1 MLKLIPDE
9 TRIPFMRWRYWAF
22 SFSALMVVLSIV
34 LFFARGL
41 NLGID
46 FVGGSTIEVRTP
58 PPAADIAKIR
68 KVVGSL
74 GLGDVSVQEF
84 GEPREVLIRFEEQ
97 PGGEEAQRAAQERV
111 EQALREAIPGIE
123 IRQTNFIG
131 PKISGELARDGTLAV
146 TLAVLAVLVYIWF
159 RFEWQFG
166 VGAVIA
172 LVHDVTLTVGFF
184 SITQLEFNL
193 SIIAAILTIVGYSL
207 NDTVVVYDRIRENM
221 RKFRRIPLVELL
233 DRSINDTLSRTIM
246 TSLTTVL
253 ALFALFYFGGEVI
266 RGFTAAMIWGVAVGT
281 YSSIFI
287 ASPVLLF
294 LDLKRGIF
302 DSEEGDKTAARP

>member
-1 MLKLIPDE
+1 MIRLVPDD
-9 TRIPFMRWRYWAF
+9 TRIPFMRARYWAF
-22 SFSALMVVLSIV
+22 SISALLVVASIV
-34 LFFARGL
+34 LFFMRGL

-46 FVGGSTIEVRTP
+46 FVGGSTIEIRTP
-58 PPAADIAKIR
+58 PPKADIAEIR
-68 KVVGSL
+68 RIVSAL
-74 GLGDVSVQEF
+74 DLGDVSVQEF

-111 EQALREAIPGIE
+111 ERTLKEAIPGVE

-131 PKISGELARDGTLAV
+131 PKVSGELARDGTLAV
-146 TLAVLAVLVYIWF
+146 TLSVIAVLLYIWF

-166 VGAVIA
+166 VGAVLA
-172 LVHDVTLTVGFF
+172 LVHDVTLTIGFF

-193 SIIAAILTIVGYSL
+193 SIIAALLTIVGYSL

-221 RKFRRIPLVELL
+221 RKYRRMPLPALL
-233 DRSINDTLSRTIM
+233 DQAINETLSRTVM
-246 TSLTTVL
+246 TSLTTL
-253 ALFALFYFGGEVI
+253 IALFALFIFGGAVL
-266 RGFTAAMIWGVAVGT
+266 RGFTAAMIWGIFVGT

-294 LDLKRGIF
+294 LDLRQSTFI
-302 DSEEGDKTAARP
+302 DKEDATEAQRP

>member
-1 MLKLIPDE
+1 MIRLIPDD
-9 TRIPFMRWRYWAF
+9 TSIPFMRVRSWTF
-22 SFSALMVVLSIV
+22 GLSAALVVVSII
-34 LFFARGL
+34 LFFVRGL

-46 FVGGSTIEVRTP
+46 FVGGSTIEIRTP
-58 PPAADIAKIR
+58 PPAADIARIR
-68 KVVGSL
+68 QVVGAL

-84 GEPREVLIRFEEQ
+84 GEPTEVLIRFEEQ

-111 EQALREAIPGIE
+111 EKALKEAIPGVE

-131 PKISGELARDGTLAV
+131 PKVSGELARDGTLAV
-146 TLAVLAVLVYIWF
+146 TLAVLLVLVYIWF

-172 LVHDVTLTVGFF
+172 LVHDVTLTIGFF

-193 SIIAAILTIVGYSL
+193 SIIAALLTIVGYSL

-221 RKFRRIPLVELL
+221 RKFRRMPLAELL
-233 DRSINDTLSRTIM
+233 DLAINETLSRTVM
-246 TSLTTVL
+246 TSLTTLIALV
-253 ALFALFYFGGEVI
+253 ALFVFGGAVL
-266 RGFTAAMIWGVAVGT
+266 RGFTAAMIWGIFVGT

-287 ASPVLLF
+287 ASPILLF
-294 LDLKRGIF
+294 LDLRPGTF
-302 DSEEGDKTAARP
+302 EDADEDKALQRP

>member
-1 MLKLIPDE
+1 MIRLIPDD
-9 TRIPFMRWRYWAF
+9 TTIPFMKARYWAF
-22 SFSALMVVLSIV
+22 SLSALLVVASIV
-34 LFFARGL
+34 LFFIRGL

-46 FVGGSTIEVRTP
+46 FVGGSTIEIRTP
-58 PPAADIAKIR
+58 PPKADIAAIR
-68 KVVGSL
+68 RIVGTL
-74 GLGDVSVQEF
+74 DLGDVSVQEF

-111 EQALREAIPGIE
+111 ERALKEAIPGVE

-131 PKISGELARDGTLAV
+131 PKVSGELARDGTLAV
-146 TLAVLAVLVYIWF
+146 TLSVIAVLLYIWF

-172 LVHDVTLTVGFF
+172 LVHDVTLTIGFF

-193 SIIAAILTIVGYSL
+193 SIIAALLTIVGYSL

-221 RKFRRIPLVELL
+221 RKYRRMPLPELL
-233 DRSINDTLSRTIM
+233 DQAINETLSRTVM
-246 TSLTTVL
+246 TSLTTLIALL
-253 ALFALFYFGGEVI
+253 ALFIFGGAVL
-266 RGFTAAMIWGVAVGT
+266 RGFTAAMIWGIFVGT

-287 ASPVLLF
+287 ASPILLF
-294 LDLKRGIF
+294 LDLRQSTFVDK
-302 DSEEGDKTAARP
+302 EEATEPQRP

>member
-1 MLKLIPDE
+1 MIRLIPDD
-9 TRIPFMRWRYWAF
+9 TSIPFMRVRSWTF
-22 SFSALMVVLSIV
+22 GLSAALVVVSII
-34 LFFARGL
+34 LFFVRGL

-46 FVGGSTIEVRTP
+46 FVGGSTIEIRTP
-58 PPAADIAKIR
+58 PPAADIARIR
-68 KVVGSL
+68 QVVGAL

-84 GEPREVLIRFEEQ
+84 GEPTEVLIRFEEQ

-111 EQALREAIPGIE
+111 EKALKEAIPGVE

-131 PKISGELARDGTLAV
+131 PKVSGELARDGTLAV
-146 TLAVLAVLVYIWF
+146 TLAVLLVLVYIWF

-172 LVHDVTLTVGFF
+172 LVHDVTLTIGFF

-193 SIIAAILTIVGYSL
+193 SIIAALLTIVGYSL

-221 RKFRRIPLVELL
+221 RKFRRMPLAELL
-233 DRSINDTLSRTIM
+233 DLAINETLSRTVM
-246 TSLTTVL
+246 TSLTTLIALV
-253 ALFALFYFGGEVI
+253 ALFAFGGAVL
-266 RGFTAAMIWGVAVGT
+266 RGFTAAMIWGIFVGT

-287 ASPVLLF
+287 ASPILLF
-294 LDLKRGIF
+294 LDLRPGTF
-302 DSEEGDKTAARP
+302 EDADEDKALQRP

>member
-1 MLKLIPDE
+1 MIRLIPDD
-9 TRIPFMRWRYWAF
+9 TSIPFMRVRSWTF
-22 SFSALMVVLSIV
+22 GLSAALVVVSII
-34 LFFARGL
+34 LFFVRGL

-46 FVGGSTIEVRTP
+46 FVGGSTIEIRTP
-58 PPAADIAKIR
+58 PPAADIARIR
-68 KVVGSL
+68 QVVGAL

-84 GEPREVLIRFEEQ
+84 GEPTEVLIRFEEQ

-111 EQALREAIPGIE
+111 EKALKEAIPGVE

-131 PKISGELARDGTLAV
+131 PKVSGELARDGTLAV
-146 TLAVLAVLVYIWF
+146 TLAVLLVLVYIWF

-172 LVHDVTLTVGFF
+172 LVHDVTLTIGFF

-193 SIIAAILTIVGYSL
+193 SIIAALLTIVGYSL

-221 RKFRRIPLVELL
+221 RKFRRMPLAELL
-233 DRSINDTLSRTIM
+233 DRAINETLSRTVM
-246 TSLTTVL
+246 TSLTTVIAL
-253 ALFALFYFGGEVI
+253 VALFLFGGAVL
-266 RGFTAAMIWGVAVGT
+266 RGFTAAMIWGIFVGT

-287 ASPVLLF
+287 ASPILLF
-294 LDLKRGIF
+294 LDLRPGTF
-302 DSEEGDKTAARP
+302 EDADEDKALQRP